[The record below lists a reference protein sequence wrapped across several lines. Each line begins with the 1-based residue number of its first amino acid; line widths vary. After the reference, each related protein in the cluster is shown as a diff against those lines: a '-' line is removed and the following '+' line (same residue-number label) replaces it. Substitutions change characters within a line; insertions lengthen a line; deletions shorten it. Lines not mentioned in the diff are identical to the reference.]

1 MRVFITGASGFIGR
15 ALYER
20 YLADGHE
27 VRGCD
32 LVADPPRHVIAGDV
46 AQPGS
51 WQEFA
56 AGSELVIHT
65 AASVSLR
72 LERREAMWRSNVLG
86 TANAIDAAQRGGA
99 RRFVHF
105 SSVTVFG
112 LEFPDGVDERYPVR
126 NTFIPYPDSKIA
138 SEQVVLQ
145 AHLDGRVECTVV
157 RPGDVYG
164 PRSRAWATVPAE
176 LMRQRRFMLP
186 GWGRGIHSPVY
197 IDNLVDGVVAAAK
210 SPDAVGQIFTLSDG
224 IGVPYRDFFAPYARL
239 VGRQLVL
246 LPTPVALGASAIV
259 QRLARLAPG
268 DNEVNPGSA
277 RYLLRRGTYSIE
289 KAKRVLGW
297 EPRIGLE
304 VGLERTVDW
313 LREQGFGA
321 SNGPTSTTGPA

>member
-15 ALYER
+15 ALCER
-20 YLADGHE
+20 YAADGHE

-32 LVADPPRHVIAGDV
+32 LVADQARQVVAGDV
-46 AQPGS
+46 AKPGA
-51 WQEFA
+51 WQDWA

-65 AASVSLR
+65 AAAVTLR
-72 LERREAMWRSNVLG
+72 LERRDDMWRSNVLG
-86 TANAIDAAQRGGA
+86 TANAIDAAQRAGA

-126 NTFIPYPDSKIA
+126 NTSIPYPDSKIA

-145 AHLDGRVECTVV
+145 AHLDDRVPCTVV

-164 PRSRAWATVPAE
+164 PRSRAWATVPAQ

-197 IDNLVDGVVAAAK
+197 IDNLVDGVVLAGMATDAA
-210 SPDAVGQIFTLSDG
+210 GQVFTLSDG
-224 IGVPYRDFFAPYARL
+224 IGVPYREFFAPYAELIGRRL
-239 VGRQLVL
+239 VLV
-246 LPTPVALGASAIV
+246 PTPVALGAAAVV
-259 QRLARLAPG
+259 QRIARLQSG
-268 DNEVNPGSA
+268 DNEVNPAST

-289 KAKRVLGW
+289 KAKKVLGW
-297 EPRIGLE
+297 EPKVGVE
-304 VGLERTVDW
+304 VGLERTVGW
-313 LREQGFGA
+313 LREQGFGER
-321 SNGPTSTTGPA
+321 